1 LTQTSSTEPGPT
13 APIAARGTSTKRL
26 VRGSSLLFAG
36 QLLSKGSNFA
46 LQVMIVRCLSQSDYG
61 AFAYA
66 LSIVTFVHYVV
77 NLGMGRAV
85 SRFVPIYHEERDWS
99 RLFGSIAMIALTIVS
114 LGLAIALALHGLK
127 GFVGGRLV
135 SDELAMSLL
144 LVMIFLAPV
153 QALDEMMVGLFA
165 SLASPKAIFF
175 RKHVLT
181 PALKFAVVAVL
192 VIQGRDVHFLA
203 SGYVAAGVLGVLV
216 YCVLLW
222 RTMENAGI
230 LQHFSFRGMKMPW
243 RDILTFSIPLLTT
256 DLVFVVMNTMDAVLL
271 EHFKDTTAVAS
282 LRAVQPA
289 AKMNELVM
297 KSFATLFLPMAA
309 RLFARQDR
317 EGLNKLYWQ
326 TAIWIA
332 CFSFPVFA
340 LTAPLA
346 EPMTVLLY
354 GERYA
359 DSAIILAML
368 SFGYYFNAATGF
380 NGMTLK
386 VYRMV
391 KYVVTLNVVTAVIN
405 LLLNLFLIP
414 RWGAVGAATGTL
426 CALVIHNIL
435 KQTGLLLGTGISIF
449 DWRYARTYVVIVAA
463 SASLLAFALLTSLPP
478 WTSVVL
484 AAVASVLVI
493 RLNRSMLTLIHTFP
507 EIMKLP
513 GMRWLFRGSE

>member
-1 LTQTSSTEPGPT
+1 
-13 APIAARGTSTKRL
+13 
-26 VRGSSLLFAG
+26 
-36 QLLSKGSNFA
+36 
-46 LQVMIVRCLSQSDYG
+46 
-61 AFAYA
+61 
-66 LSIVTFVHYVV
+66 
-77 NLGMGRAV
+77 
-85 SRFVPIYHEERDWS
+85 
-99 RLFGSIAMIALTIVS
+99 
-114 LGLAIALALHGLK
+114 
-127 GFVGGRLV
+127 
-135 SDELAMSLL
+135 
-144 LVMIFLAPV
+144 
-153 QALDEMMVGLFA
+153 MMVGLFA

-181 PALKFAVVAVL
+181 PGLKFAVVAVL
-192 VIQGRDVHFLA
+192 VVQGRDVHFLA
-203 SGYVAAGVLGVLV
+203 EGYLAAGVLGILV

-222 RTMENAGI
+222 QTMQRAGM
-230 LQHFSFRGMKMPW
+230 LQHFSFRDLKMPW
-243 RDILTFSIPLLTT
+243 REVLTFSILLMST
-256 DLVFVVMNTMDAVLL
+256 DLVFIVMNTLDALLL

-289 AKMNELVM
+289 AKMNELVK
-297 KSFATLFLPMAA
+297 KSFLTLFLPMAA
-309 RLFARQDR
+309 RLFARGDT
-317 EGLNKLYWQ
+317 EGINRLYWQ
-326 TAIWIA
+326 TAIWSA

-340 LTAPLA
+340 LTVPLA

-380 NGMTLK
+380 NGTTLK

-405 LLLNLFLIP
+405 LGLNLFLIP

-426 CALVIHNIL
+426 CALIIHNIL
-435 KQTGLLLGTGISIF
+435 KQTGLLLGTGISPF
-449 DWRYARTYVVIVAA
+449 EWRYARVYLVIMAA
-463 SASLLAFALLTSLPP
+463 SGGLLAFAVLTDLPP

-507 EIMKLP
+507 EVMRLP
-513 GMRWLFRGSE
+513 GMRWLFRESA